1 MSIDVSQFFQVFF
14 DESEELLSDMESLL
28 LSINVDAPDSEEC
41 NAIFRTAHSI
51 KGGAATFGLSD
62 MTEVTH
68 VMESLLDKIRK
79 GEMALTTA
87 HVDAFLQAKDVLRM
101 QLEGHRHKQPVDRET
116 SADVMMLL
124 QALSDEEITRMP
136 PAASFAVHDEASQE
150 TDVSAEATKNGAYRF
165 RIELPVTP
173 EVDIKSLAEELGLMG
188 TVSRDVLP
196 DGRTFFML
204 DTDEKSE
211 DLLAVCAFV
220 LDPDQLKITDIT
232 GASGSGVTA
241 VAAENHLVE
250 AEQPLHGG
258 NALNE
263 GTKKYTVTLPKMQ
276 EQVLEGLINELGM
289 LGRVQRESLADGRTA
304 LSVETSEAKDDVL
317 AICSFV
323 VDDVAQISIKEPH
336 EVPGSPPTLAC
347 ATSEKA
353 PVNSEEDAGFGLF
366 ESAKDD
372 GFGFFGPAD
381 KLEAAH
387 VDAGDEHEVEPEP
400 ELKSSGATDP
410 APLSSAVRQEK
421 PVPAPAVKSA
431 SAPAAKEAPARGA
444 NAGGANQES
453 TSIRVNLDK
462 VDQLINLVGEL
473 VITQAMIAQH
483 ASGLDQT
490 VHERMTNSLATL
502 ARNTRD
508 LQEAV
513 MSIRMMPMDFVFSR
527 FPRMVR
533 DLAGKLNKKV
543 ELVSKGGATELDKGL
558 IERIVDPLTHLVRNS
573 IDHGIE
579 DPAIRIASGKPE
591 TGRLTL
597 SAAHVSGNIVVEVA
611 DDGAGLNRARI
622 LKKARESGLPVN
634 DEMRDEDV
642 WQLIFAPG
650 FSTAE
655 IVTDV
660 SGRGVGM
667 DVVKRNI
674 LSMGGSVEIRSQ
686 RGQGTTIMI
695 SLPLTLAILEGM
707 SIRSGDEVYI
717 LPLSSVVESLKPS
730 ADNIRDVSGQGQVLR
745 VRDEFLP
752 LVFLHELFSIQ
763 PQCNSLSE
771 GIAVVLE
778 ADGKKVALF
787 VDGLVGQQ
795 QVVVKNLESNYRK
808 TRGISGA
815 TILGD
820 GSVSL
825 ILDISSL
832 LHVGGQITRNYERS
846 ITMH

>member
-1 MSIDVSQFFQVFF
+1 MSIDVNQFFQVFF
-14 DESEELLSDMESLL
+14 DESEELLADMESLL
-28 LSINVDAPDSEEC
+28 LSINVASPDTEEC

-51 KGGAATFGLSD
+51 KGGAATFGLKD
-62 MTEVTH
+62 MAEVTH

-79 GEMALTTA
+79 GDMVLTSE
-87 HVDAFLQAKDVLRM
+87 HVDAFLQAKDILRM
-101 QLEGHRHKQPVDRET
+101 QLDGHRHKQPVDQEAA
-116 SADVMMLL
+116 ADVLMLL
-124 QALSDEEITRMP
+124 RALSTHDIVDMAPT
-136 PAASFAVHDEASQE
+136 ASFAVQDDASHQDESGNTSSTEQL
-150 TDVSAEATKNGAYRF
+150 KHRF
-165 RIELPVTP
+165 RIELPDTP
-173 EVDIKSLAEELGLMG
+173 EVDVKSLGEELGLMG
-188 TVSRDVLP
+188 SITREALP
-196 DGRTFFML
+196 DGRAVFML
-204 DTDEKSE
+204 DTDEKQD
-211 DLLAVCAFV
+211 DLLAICAFV
-220 LDPDQLKITDIT
+220 LDPDQLKITDASVSADGAVEDSSTESSPLPAKSGEQHDGSGT
-232 GASGSGVTA
+232 GA
-241 VAAENHLVE
+241 H
-250 AEQPLHGG
+250 
-258 NALNE
+258 
-263 GTKKYTVTLPKMQ
+263 KYLIRLPKMPD
-276 EQVLEGLINELGM
+276 QVLEGLINELGM
-289 LGRVQRESLADGRTA
+289 LGSVQSDGQA
-304 LSVETSEAKDDVL
+304 EGHAVLHLETSESRDDIM
-317 AICSFV
+317 AICSFA
-323 VDDVAQISIKEPH
+323 VDDIAQVTVSLQSTPFVAEITPKSAGIKAI
-336 EVPGSPPTLAC
+336 VA
-347 ATSEKA
+347 
-353 PVNSEEDAGFGLF
+353 EEDDGFGLF
-366 ESAKDD
+366 VPVK
-372 GFGFFGPAD
+372 PQTPRVV
-381 KLEAAH
+381 EAA
-387 VDAGDEHEVEPEP
+387 DVE
-400 ELKSSGATDP
+400 LFDP
-410 APLSSAVRQEK
+410 
-421 PVPAPAVKSA
+421 PAVQVAQQEPIAPSAAKSKA
-431 SAPAAKEAPARGA
+431 EEKTAAAPAAKPAAPVKEAPARGGA
-444 NAGGANQES
+444 SGGGGNLES
-453 TSIRVNLDK
+453 SSIRVNLDK

-483 ASGLDQT
+483 STGLDQT
-490 VHERMTNSLATL
+490 VHERMANSLATL

-533 DLAGKLNKKV
+533 DLASKLGKKV

-579 DPAIRIASGKPE
+579 VPVIRIAAGKPE

-597 SAAHVSGNIVVEVA
+597 SAAHVSGNIVVEVV
-611 DDGAGLNRARI
+611 DDGAGLSRDRI
-622 LKKARESGLPVN
+622 LKKARESGLPVS
-634 DEMRDEDV
+634 DDMRDEDV

-650 FSTAE
+650 FSTADV
-655 IVTDV
+655 VTDV

-686 RGQGTTIMI
+686 RGQGTTIVI

-717 LPLSSVVESLKPS
+717 LPLASVVESLKPS
-730 ADNIRDVSGQGQVLR
+730 PDNIRDVSGQGQVLR

-763 PQCNSLSE
+763 PQCNALSE

-825 ILDISSL
+825 ILDIASL
-832 LHVGGQITRNYERS
+832 LHVGGQMTRNYERS

>member
-1 MSIDVSQFFQVFF
+1 MSIDVNQFFQVFF
-14 DESEELLSDMESLL
+14 DESEELLADMESLL
-28 LSINVDAPDSEEC
+28 LSINVASPDTEEC

-51 KGGAATFGLSD
+51 KGGAATFGLKD
-62 MTEVTH
+62 MAEVTH

-79 GEMALTTA
+79 GDMVLTA
-87 HVDAFLQAKDVLRM
+87 EHVDAFLQAKDILRM
-101 QLEGHRHKQPVDRET
+101 QLDGHRHKQPVDQEAA
-116 SADVMMLL
+116 ADVLMLL
-124 QALSDEEITRMP
+124 RALSTHDIVDMAPT
-136 PAASFAVHDEASQE
+136 ASFAVQDDAPHQEVDGKSTASNQH
-150 TDVSAEATKNGAYRF
+150 KHRF
-165 RIELPVTP
+165 RIELPETP
-173 EVDIKSLAEELGLMG
+173 EVDVKSLGEELGLMG
-188 TVSRDVLP
+188 SITRDALL
-196 DGRTFFML
+196 DGRAVFML
-204 DTDEKSE
+204 DTDEKLD
-211 DLLAVCAFV
+211 DLLAICAFV
-220 LDPDQLKITDIT
+220 LDPDQLRITDASST
-232 GASGSGVTA
+232 GAGDIDAKNPAAHAA
-241 VAAENHLVE
+241 VSSANNKDERN
-250 AEQPLHGG
+250 
-258 NALNE
+258 NASVAGAQKFLI
-263 GTKKYTVTLPKMQ
+263 KLPKMP
-276 EQVLEGLINELGM
+276 EQDLDGLINELGM
-289 LGRVQRESLADGRTA
+289 LGSVQREPQADGHGVLR
-304 LSVETSEAKDDVL
+304 LETTEPRDDVL
-317 AICSFV
+317 AICSFA
-323 VDDVAQISIKEPH
+323 VDDIGQVTVSLDENPAAKSAVSKAVVA
-336 EVPGSPPTLAC
+336 
-347 ATSEKA
+347 
-353 PVNSEEDAGFGLF
+353 EEDDGFGLF
-366 ESAKDD
+366 VPVKPAPQPAVTKAPVADIE
-372 GFGFFGPAD
+372 FFEPPA
-381 KLEAAH
+381 AAS
-387 VDAGDEHEVEPEP
+387 PEP
-400 ELKSSGATDP
+400 VSAAAPAKSKEKEK
-410 APLSSAVRQEK
+410 SAVAAAK
-421 PVPAPAVKSA
+421 PAAAP
-431 SAPAAKEAPARGA
+431 AKEAPARAGA
-444 NAGGANQES
+444 SGGGGNLES
-453 TSIRVNLDK
+453 SSIRVNLDK

-483 ASGLDQT
+483 ATGLDQT
-490 VHERMTNSLATL
+490 VHERMANSLATL

-533 DLAGKLNKKV
+533 DLASKLGKKV
-543 ELVSKGGATELDKGL
+543 ELISKGGATELDKGL

-579 DPAIRIASGKPE
+579 VPVIRIAAGKPE

-597 SAAHVSGNIVVEVA
+597 SAAHVSGNIVVEVV
-611 DDGAGLNRARI
+611 DDGAGLSRDRI
-622 LKKARESGLPVN
+622 LKKARESGLPVS
-634 DEMRDEDV
+634 DDMRDEDV

-655 IVTDV
+655 VVTDV

-686 RGQGTTIMI
+686 RGQGTTIVI

-717 LPLSSVVESLKPS
+717 LPLASVVESLKPS

-825 ILDISSL
+825 ILDIASL
-832 LHVGGQITRNYERS
+832 LHVGGQMTRNYERS

>member
-1 MSIDVSQFFQVFF
+1 VAIDVDQFFQVFF
-14 DESEELLSDMESLL
+14 DESEELLADMESLL
-28 LSINVDAPDSEEC
+28 LSINVAAPDIEEC

-79 GEMALTTA
+79 GDMVLTA
-87 HVDAFLQAKDVLRM
+87 EHVDAFLQARDVLRM
-101 QLEGHRHKQPVDRET
+101 QLDGHRHKHPVDHEAA
-116 SADVMMLL
+116 ADVLMLL
-124 QALSDEEITRMP
+124 RGLSNHEIVAMTP
-136 PAASFAVHDEASQE
+136 TASFAVHD
-150 TDVSAEATKNGAYRF
+150 DVHPSAESADSESSKGHKHRF

-173 EVDIKSLAEELGLMG
+173 EVDVKSLAEELGLMG
-188 TVSRDVLP
+188 SVAREVLA
-196 DGRTFFML
+196 DGRAVFML
-204 DTDEKSE
+204 DTDEKIE
-211 DLLAVCAFV
+211 DLLAICAFI
-220 LDPDQLKITDIT
+220 LDPDQLKVTDM
-232 GASGSGVTA
+232 AAGSA
-241 VAAENHLVE
+241 PDNAENKSAH
-250 AEQPLHGG
+250 QG
-258 NALNE
+258 NDVANANIQKLLI
-263 GTKKYTVTLPKMQ
+263 TLP
-276 EQVLEGLINELGM
+276 EISDHDLDGLINELGM
-289 LGRVQRESLADGRTA
+289 LGSVQRERKVDGHHVLRLETA
-304 LSVETSEAKDDVL
+304 ETKEDVL
-317 AICSFV
+317 AICSFA
-323 VDDVAQISIKEPH
+323 VDDVAQVTVTLQDAPLD
-336 EVPGSPPTLAC
+336 SPSAAE
-347 ATSEKA
+347 ATPPNP
-353 PVNSEEDAGFGLF
+353 PVTVEEDAGFGLF
-366 ESAKDD
+366 VPVK
-372 GFGFFGPAD
+372 
-381 KLEAAH
+381 
-387 VDAGDEHEVEPEP
+387 PEP
-400 ELKSSGATDP
+400 VVAAKPVMQAIASVAAEPP
-410 APLSSAVRQEK
+410 APPSSAAPTPISP
-421 PVPAPAVKSA
+421 PVPSGTSDVEVKSA
-431 SAPAAKEAPARGA
+431 ASTAKAPSAPVREAPARGGAAA
-444 NAGGANQES
+444 NSGGGGGSNLES
-453 TSIRVNLDK
+453 SSIRVNLDK

-483 ASGLDQT
+483 ATGVDQA
-490 VHERMTNSLATL
+490 VQDRMSNSLATL

-508 LQEAV
+508 LQESV

-533 DLAGKLNKKV
+533 DLASKLNKKV

-579 DPAIRIASGKPE
+579 TPSIRIAAGKPE

-597 SAAHVSGNIVVEVA
+597 SAAHVSGNIVVEVV
-611 DDGAGLNRARI
+611 DDGAGLSRERI
-622 LKKARESGLPVN
+622 LKKARESGLPVS

-655 IVTDV
+655 VVTDV

-674 LSMGGSVEIRSQ
+674 LTMGGSVEIRSQ
-686 RGQGTTIMI
+686 KGVGTTIVI

-717 LPLSSVVESLKPS
+717 LPLASVIESLKPS
-730 ADNIRDVSGQGQVLR
+730 VDNIRDVSGQGQVLR
-745 VRDEFLP
+745 VRDEYLP

-763 PQCNSLSE
+763 PQCLSLSE
-771 GIAVVLE
+771 GIAVILE
-778 ADGKKVALF
+778 TDGKKVALF

-825 ILDISSL
+825 ILDIASL
-832 LHVGGQITRNYERS
+832 LHIGGQMTRNYERS